1 MYGSYRVRFV
11 LSFVSLFVF
20 PLIGK
25 GEMIILSVDDW
36 VLFLLFFFFWIRY
49 PAQGATVGW
58 VMQDLVLKWLPL
70 CEFSLFESH

>member
-1 MYGSYRVRFV
+1 
-11 LSFVSLFVF
+11 
-20 PLIGK
+20 
-25 GEMIILSVDDW
+25 MIILSVDDW
-36 VLFLLFFFFWIRY
+36 VLFLLFVFFFWIRY